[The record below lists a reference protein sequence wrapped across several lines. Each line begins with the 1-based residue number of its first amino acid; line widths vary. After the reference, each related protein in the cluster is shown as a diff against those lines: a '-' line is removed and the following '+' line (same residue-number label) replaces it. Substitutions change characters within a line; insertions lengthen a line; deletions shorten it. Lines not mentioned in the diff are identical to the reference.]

1 MGHIFESLTSA
12 GYILG
17 AIFALGLIVV
27 IHEFG
32 HFVVARYF
40 GVRVDVF
47 SFGFGPRLLGIK
59 RGPTDYRISALPF
72 GGYVRMAGDNPSEER
87 AGAPDEFLSKPRW
100 QRALIAVAGPS
111 MNCILAVVIY
121 SVMFGGPSVQ
131 PIYSDKPIMIAYVHK
146 DSPADKAG
154 IHAGDTLVSLNGV
167 ENPTWDRVRWETEL
181 SAPNVQIP
189 VTIDRQGQLIT
200 TSVVATFEP
209 YEMFGY
215 PPDRI
220 VVDYLSAGMP
230 ALKAG
235 LRPGDQIMSANGE
248 PIECFAQ
255 LTQVIEHNEDR
266 PLQIGVLRNG
276 HDDFI
281 QVRPIKKD
289 LGDGFGPRW
298 SIGFSRVMNLDTH
311 TVDRGAL
318 ESIKVATW
326 YSARMSQQFMVI
338 VGQLFVGKASPK
350 EFLGPLGIVTISG
363 RVARHGIGNLSRLMA
378 LISLNLAVLNLLPIP
393 ILDGG
398 HILMLSVE
406 GLLRHDLS
414 LKTKERFIQVG
425 FVFILIIFAF
435 VMYNDVLR
443 LFTHS

>member
-1 MGHIFESLTSA
+1 VGHIADFLSST

-32 HFVVARYF
+32 HFIVARYF

-59 RGPTDYRISALPF
+59 RGVTDYRISALPF

-87 AGAPDEFLSKPRW
+87 TGAPDEFLSKPRW
-100 QRALIAVAGPS
+100 QRALIAVAGPT
-111 MNCILAVVIY
+111 MNCILAVAIY
-121 SVMFGGPSVQ
+121 TVLFGGTSQQ
-131 PIYSDKPIMIAYVHK
+131 PIYSDKPVAVAYIHK

-154 IHAGDTLVSLNGV
+154 IQPGDTLVSINGS
-167 ENPTWDRVRWETEL
+167 EDPTWDRARWETEL

-189 VTIDRQGQLIT
+189 VVIDRQGQTIS
-200 TSVVATFEP
+200 TSVLATFDP
-209 YEMFGY
+209 FEMFGY
-215 PPDRI
+215 PPERI
-220 VVDYLSAGMP
+220 VVDSVSANMP
-230 ALKAG
+230 AWRAG
-235 LRPGDQIMSANGE
+235 LRPGDQIVSVDGLRMENFANFVQTVE
-248 PIECFAQ
+248 N
-255 LTQVIEHNEDR
+255 NEDR
-266 PLQIGVLRNG
+266 PMDIGVLRGG
-276 HDDFI
+276 HPESI
-281 QVRPIKKD
+281 HLRPVKKD

-298 SIGFSRVMNLDTH
+298 SVGMSRVMNPDPH
-311 TVDRGAL
+311 TVYRGAL
-318 ESIKVATW
+318 DSIKFSTW
-326 YSARMSQQFMVI
+326 YSARLCQQFMVI

-398 HILMLSVE
+398 HILMLTVE

-425 FVFILIIFAF
+425 FVFILLIFAF

-443 LFTHS
+443 LFTHF

>member
-1 MGHIFESLTSA
+1 
-12 GYILG
+12 LG

-32 HFVVARYF
+32 HFIVARYF

-100 QRALIAVAGPS
+100 QRALIAVAGPF

-121 SVMFGGPSVQ
+121 AVMFSGYSLQ
-131 PIYSDKPIMIAYVHK
+131 PIYSDQPMAVAYVHK

-154 IHAGDTLVSLNGV
+154 IRPGDTLVTLNGA
-167 ENPTWDRVRWETEL
+167 ENPTWDRARWEAEL

-189 VTIDRQGQLIT
+189 VTIERQGQLIT
-200 TSVVATFEP
+200 TSVLATFDQH
-209 YEMFGY
+209 EMFGY
-215 PPDRI
+215 PQDRI
-220 VVDYLSAGMP
+220 VVDLLSPGMP

-235 LRPGDQIMSANGE
+235 LRPGDQIVSANGE
-248 PIECFAQ
+248 PIACFAQ
-255 LTQVIEHNEDR
+255 LTQIIELNEDR
-266 PLQIGVLRNG
+266 PMQFGVLRNG
-276 HDDFI
+276 HNDFI

-298 SIGFSRVMNLDTH
+298 SIGFSRAMNVVTH
-311 TVDRGAL
+311 TVDRGAVD
-318 ESIKVATW
+318 SIKLSAW
-326 YSARMSQQFMVI
+326 YSARMSQQFVVI

-398 HILMLSVE
+398 HILMLTVE